1 MTLCRQLGTTG
12 ISGSFRVYFAEISN
26 PSADRPLNDQQGMP
40 FRLSATLTLGDV
52 LSLGLR
58 LAENFRRNPR
68 ARDPCSRDFRTITCL
83 REAPFTPQ

>member
-12 ISGSFRVYFAEISN
+12 SVARSACTLPRISN